1 MESSTAAM
9 LSPPELLL
17 QLALHL
23 LLAHREDW
31 GTEQSTS
38 SSTNYCQAS
47 SLKNICILKIC
58 HLNFTRK
65 FTQAPLNQSRLD
77 FRDGCDD
84 AKDDGDDDDDQD
96 DDRSKGNPELIMTG
110 GHPL

>member
-17 QLALHL
+17 QLAFHL
-23 LLAHREDW
+23 LLAHRADW

-38 SSTNYCQAS
+38 SSTNHCLALC
-47 SLKNICILKIC
+47 LKNIFIFKFC

-65 FTQAPLNQSRLD
+65 FTQAPLNKSRVD
-77 FRDGCDD
+77 FRDGYDD
-84 AKDDGDDDDDQD
+84 AKEDGDDDDDGD
-96 DDRSKGNPELIMTG
+96 DDRSKLNPELIMTG

>member
-17 QLALHL
+17 QLAFHL
-23 LLAHREDW
+23 LLAHRADW
-31 GTEQSTS
+31 GTERSTS

-47 SLKNICILKIC
+47 SLKIFCILKLC

-65 FTQAPLNQSRLD
+65 FTQAPLNKSRVD
-77 FRDGCDD
+77 FRDGYDD
-84 AKDDGDDDDDQD
+84 AKEDGDGDGDED
-96 DDRSKGNPELIMTG
+96 DDRSKLNPELIMTG